1 MNEKRSKKSS
11 AGRAP
16 KHSAQKNKKVK
27 SPRVKMFGKVMA
39 TVGKVVATLCLVGII
54 TGCIVVTALTVYVMK
69 FADQDDVID
78 IANYQY
84 NYTTIVYGNDKDGNP
99 VEVETIHGNEN
110 REWVD
115 FNDIPQHV
123 KDAFVYTEDKR
134 FYEHEGVDWK
144 RTFAAFANLF
154 LHFYDT
160 EQGGSTITQQTIKVI
175 SGDDAKSIQRKVREI
190 FRAINMERKFS
201 KDDIL
206 ECYLNLIYLGG
217 NAYGVQ
223 AASQYFYGK
232 DVQDISVAEAAALAA
247 GVKSPY
253 KRNPKSDP
261 EYNKK
266 RRNNYTLPEMLKA
279 GAITEEEYEKA
290 LVEEIKI
297 VSKQSTETDQ
307 KPTTDY
313 YSYFTDHIY
322 NQVIADL
329 MEEKGYTKEFAK
341 RQLET
346 AGYRIYTTMD
356 VDLQEHLEKKYKD
369 AKTFYSST
377 KVKDPPQSAM
387 VVFDYNGQMKAV
399 VGGRGEKSGS
409 LVFNRATQAKIG
421 VGSSIKP
428 LSTYALAL
436 DKNLITYS
444 TVMKDEPVIKNVDG
458 TLGPKN
464 FDGKKYGNVTI
475 EHAVRVS
482 MNTIPVKLIKQLTP
496 QASYNFLED
505 RLGIST
511 LVRSRKVT
519 FEDGS
524 SSIYSDVDLARL
536 AMGSMVDGI
545 KLSELANAYQIFGN
559 GGYFSRMTCY
569 TKVTDA
575 NDEVI
580 LQPTVAPVQVISSET
595 ATVMNKLLQRVV
607 ESSDGTGRKAK
618 LSTQTVIG
626 KTGTANDGK
635 NKIFVGMT
643 PYYIGAVWLGYDTPK
658 QIKSNVA
665 YAPPVIWKNVMEDV
679 YKKLPKKEFPY
690 AETVQELEYCTS
702 SGNIANEKC
711 PNKQTGYYKSDNIP
725 PVCTEH

>member
-1 MNEKRSKKSS
+1 MKNEKRSKKVS
-11 AGRAP
+11 AGHSSP
-16 KHSAQKNKKVK
+16 KTKKVR
-27 SPRVKMFGKVMA
+27 SPRAKMFAKVMA
-39 TVGKVVATLCLVGII
+39 TIGKVVATLCLVCII

-78 IANYQY
+78 ISNYQY
-84 NYTTIVYGNDKDGNP
+84 EYTTIVYGNDKDGNP
-99 VEVETIHGNEN
+99 VEVDTIHKNEN
-110 REWVD
+110 RVWVD
-115 FNDIPQHV
+115 FDEIPQHV

-134 FYEHEGVDWK
+134 FYEHDGVDWK

-175 SGDDAKSIQRKVREI
+175 SGDDDVSIQRKIREI

-232 DVQDISVAEAAALAA
+232 DVQDISIAEAAALAA
-247 GVKSPY
+247 SVKSPY
-253 KRNPKSDP
+253 NRNPKSDP
-261 EYNKK
+261 EWNKR

-279 GAITEEEYEKA
+279 GAISEEEYEKA
-290 LVEEIKI
+290 LVEEIKV
-297 VSKQSTETDQ
+297 VSNQNTTEDK

-313 YSYFTDHIY
+313 YSYFTDHII

-329 MEEKGYTKEFAK
+329 VEEKGYTKEFAQ

-356 VDLQEHLEKKYKD
+356 IELQEHLEKKYKD

-387 VVFDYNGQMKAV
+387 VIFDYNGQMKAV

-409 LVFNRATQAKIG
+409 RVFNRATQAKLGI
-421 VGSSIKP
+421 GSSIKP

-436 DKNLITYS
+436 EKNLITYS

-464 FDGKKYGNVTI
+464 FDGKTYGNVTI

-496 QASYNFLED
+496 QASFDFLED
-505 RLGIST
+505 KLGFTT

-519 FEDGS
+519 AEDGS
-524 SSIYSDVDLARL
+524 SSVYSDVDLARL

-545 KLSELANAYQIFGN
+545 KLNELANAYQIFGN
-559 GGYFSRMTCY
+559 GGYFNKMTCY
-569 TKVTDA
+569 TLVTDA
-575 NDEVI
+575 DGEVI
-580 LQPTVAPVQVISSET
+580 LEPSVAPVQVISSET
-595 ATVMNKLLQRVV
+595 ATVMNRLLQRVI

-635 NKIFVGMT
+635 NKIFIGMT

-658 QIKSNVA
+658 RIPSNAA

-679 YKKLPKKEFPY
+679 YKNLPKKEFPY
-690 AETVQELEYCTS
+690 ADTVKELEYCTT
-702 SGNIANEKC
+702 SGNIANENC
-711 PNKQTGYYKSDNIP
+711 PKTQIGYYKSDNIP
-725 PVCTEH
+725 PVCTDH